1 MKKSLGLPRG
11 LTEEEARKWI
21 RERLHRKPLA
31 GKVEARSSAT
41 GNLEVRQ
48 VVPTNRK
55 LLAGKVEA
63 RSEVSG
69 TLERGPAHW
78 LQAVELLTKIAQAE
92 RKRIQ
97 WRADRD
103 GVGAELGTETEL
115 YRDLDRLFRTNTMRR
130 LRGLRKAIDWLGW
143 IEEETE

>member
-1 MKKSLGLPRG
+1 MKKNLGLPRG
-11 LTEEEARKWI
+11 LTEEEAREWI

-69 TLERGPAHW
+69 
-78 LQAVELLTKIAQAE
+78 
-92 RKRIQ
+92 

-130 LRGLRKAIDWLGW
+130 LRGLRKAIEWLGW